1 MRDMPRPRSPQPP
14 PDHARHDPSLV
25 AQLAARDR
33 LAADQQR
40 EAQRLVSTCPAC
52 AELAADLRTLAAA
65 VRLEPTP
72 PRRRD
77 FRLDAEQAER
87 LRGNV
92 VERFLRRLSLPQ
104 SRAFGPAAAGAL
116 SLGLVFVVAGYAW
129 PGEDG
134 AILSSEPVPPA
145 AVEFQLASP
154 TLEQAFESQALGAD
168 ASPDGLAPL
177 GAAHKNADTSAEERD
192 AVLPRGMDIAAQGAA
207 EDTAADDTAA
217 TDTVA
222 EPSDAAELFFSVE
235 AAASVAPAEAETGSA
250 NDVAGATSASATD
263 DRPPM
268 VAWLTAIGFAL
279 AIIGGLL
286 SLLAWLTRRAS
297 DPLLR

>member
-1 MRDMPRPRSPQPP
+1 
-14 PDHARHDPSLV
+14 V

-33 LAADQQR
+33 LGADQQR
-40 EAQRLVSTCPAC
+40 EAQHLVSTCPAC

-77 FRLDAEQAER
+77 FRLDADQAER

-92 VERFLRRLSLPQ
+92 FDRFLRRLSLPK

-134 AILSSEPVPPA
+134 VILSSEPVPPA
-145 AVEFQLASP
+145 AAELQLASP
-154 TLEQAFESQALGAD
+154 ALEQAFESQALRAD

-192 AVLPRGMDIAAQGAA
+192 DAPLPRGMDISAQSAA
-207 EDTAADDTAA
+207 EGASGDTAAADTI
-217 TDTVA
+217 A
-222 EPSDAAELFFSVE
+222 EPSDAAELYFSVE

-250 NDVAGATSASATD
+250 SDVAGATSPSATA

>member
-1 MRDMPRPRSPQPP
+1 MRDMPRPRSPLPP

-33 LAADQQR
+33 LGADQQR

-77 FRLDAEQAER
+77 FRLDADQAER
-87 LRGNV
+87 LRGNLV
-92 VERFLRRLSLPQ
+92 DRFLRRLSLPK

-134 AILSSEPVPPA
+134 VILSSEPVPPA

-154 TLEQAFESQALGAD
+154 SLEQAFESQALRAD

-192 AVLPRGMDIAAQGAA
+192 DAALPRGMDIRPSAQIAPPG
-207 EDTAADDTAA
+207 TQPPRT
-217 TDTVA
+217 
-222 EPSDAAELFFSVE
+222 PSPSRPTPP
-235 AAASVAPAEAETGSA
+235 SSSSA
-250 NDVAGATSASATD
+250 
-263 DRPPM
+263 
-268 VAWLTAIGFAL
+268 
-279 AIIGGLL
+279 
-286 SLLAWLTRRAS
+286 
-297 DPLLR
+297 

>member
-1 MRDMPRPRSPQPP
+1 
-14 PDHARHDPSLV
+14 V
-25 AQLAARDR
+25 AQLAASDR
-33 LAADQQR
+33 LGAEQQR

-77 FRLDAEQAER
+77 FRLDTAQAER
-87 LRGNV
+87 LRGSLV
-92 VERFLRRLSLPQ
+92 DRFVRRLSLPQ

-134 AILSSEPVPPA
+134 TILSSEPVPPA

-154 TLEQAFESQALGAD
+154 SLEQAFESQALRAD

-177 GAAHKNADTSAEERD
+177 GAAHKSADTSAEERD
-192 AVLPRGMDIAAQGAA
+192 DAALPRGVDTAAESAAEGITA
-207 EDTAADDTAA
+207 EDTAA
-217 TDTVA
+217 
-222 EPSDAAELFFSVE
+222 EPSAAAELFFSVE
-235 AAASVAPAEAETGSA
+235 AAASVAPTEAETGSV
-250 NDVAGATSASATD
+250 NDAAGATSASATD

-286 SLLAWLTRRAS
+286 SVLAWLTRRAS

>member
-1 MRDMPRPRSPQPP
+1 
-14 PDHARHDPSLV
+14 V

-33 LAADQQR
+33 LGADQQR

-52 AELAADLRTLAAA
+52 AELAADLRALAAA
-65 VRLEPTP
+65 VRLEPMP

-77 FRLDAEQAER
+77 FRLDVEQAER
-87 LRGNV
+87 LRGNFV
-92 VERFLRRLSLPQ
+92 DRFLRRLSLPQ

-134 AILSSEPVPPA
+134 VILSSEPVPPA
-145 AVEFQLASP
+145 AVELQLASP
-154 TLEQAFESQALGAD
+154 SLEQAFESQALGAD
-168 ASPDGLAPL
+168 ASADGLATL
-177 GAAHKNADTSAEERD
+177 GAAQKNADTSAEARD
-192 AVLPRGMDIAAQGAA
+192 DAALPRGMDTAAGDAAESAAEDTVA
-207 EDTAADDTAA
+207 EDTAAESSA
-217 TDTVA
+217 
-222 EPSDAAELFFSVE
+222 AAELFFSVE
-235 AAASVAPAEAETGSA
+235 AAASVAPAEAETASA
-250 NDVAGATSASATD
+250 NDAAAATSVSATD

-286 SLLAWLTRRAS
+286 SVLAWLTRRAS